1 MCVYSRTSCFT
12 LNPAFSSCCW
22 RTVAASGSSARL
34 AQVARR
40 RALPFVQDLAGLVV
54 SSFTWAAGIHSAMS
68 TPCRAS
74 ARAVPSPIQV
84 TSMPDAL
91 ALPPQ

>member
-1 MCVYSRTSCFT
+1 MCVLAYVLFHVK
-12 LNPAFSSCCW
+12 PAFSSCCW
-22 RTVAASGSSARL
+22 SAVAASGSSARL
-34 AQVARR
+34 AQEAGR

-54 SSFTWAAGIHSAMS
+54 SCFTWAAGLHSAMS
-68 TPCRAS
+68 TPCMAS

-84 TSMPDAL
+84 MSMPGAL